1 MVGKHP
7 KDVFSSIITE
17 YEGQCTT
24 KPCKNTE
31 TWSISEQQQ
40 TQIYGQTKA
49 MLNYIHHDQQAHYIL
64 SYK

>member
-31 TWSISEQQQ
+31 TWSISEQ
-40 TQIYGQTKA
+40 
-49 MLNYIHHDQQAHYIL
+49 
-64 SYK
+64 